1 MKNSSEPHISRMK
14 GFNTLVAMQLK
25 ERLNFSFKAN
35 KKSALT
41 KMILTLVLLIVL
53 VVVIALIF
61 TILNTLGVLGAGG
74 FVPVSMFNILFYL
87 IITLNILSCIA
98 RLTNSLF
105 FSEDNQTLLT
115 YPVQPNTIFL
125 SKLVVFYIVEL
136 IKSFTIIVP
145 LFVAY
150 AIVYSLPLYFYP
162 WLILCFIVLALLPVA
177 VASLVCIPFMYIKMF
192 FKRFQLVQSIAF
204 FLFLIAVTV
213 LIFWVV
219 NLLPEDLKVALLWSN
234 KYFPAIVDFTQ
245 KAEIVFTP
253 FVYLS
258 TMLLGY
264 KVGTAG
270 NNPNLLTIASGQ
282 SWAILG
288 IVIAICL
295 VLFFLSYLLA
305 KPLFFSMASKPFEYK
320 KILIKHNFK
329 LPRNQSESLYEQAII
344 PVYDHELSK
353 HEKEDETKKLARFL
367 RKLNKEEKLFL
378 RGKIDMKRI
387 SKFLKKYSKRSKGD
401 NNPFEII
408 SLEEFK
414 KRERPGYIIQYRLG
428 IPSLV
433 LVKRFIGVTMDC
445 YDPNYLSKK
454 NSRKNSFV
462 SSLSKELILDF
473 RTPGYILSNYLL
485 FIVTPLAILVLNS
498 VFAAMKQSSDGQLY
512 TIFFNALIIGMIL
525 CATNVSMASIYSR
538 EGSASYL
545 LKASPTNYMKA
556 LATKLIIRAVIV
568 TASLIFT
575 IIVYSW
581 KCSLSYVRF
590 DLLFFSFLFIYLGHL
605 LWSAELDYM
614 NPQDR
619 LYAEVGQES
628 GNVTNP
634 NETLSAV
641 LTFLI
646 SIIFA
651 ALVYFFEK
659 ESLVGG
665 FTRIFFVGLIFFV
678 SRLVLFV
685 LKILGFGTS
694 RSERGRD

>member
-1 MKNSSEPHISRMK
+1 MKNNSSERFNRFK
-14 GFNTLVAMQLK
+14 GFKTLVAMQLK
-25 ERLNFSFKAN
+25 DRLNFSFKAN
-35 KKSALT
+35 KKEALT
-41 KMILTLVLLIVL
+41 KMILTFVLLAGMVGI
-53 VVVIALIF
+53 IALIF
-61 TILNTLGVLGAGG
+61 YVLNILGVLGVGG
-74 FVPVSMFNILFYL
+74 YVPVSMFNILFYL
-87 IITLNILSCIA
+87 IITMNILSCIA

-125 SKLVVFYIVEL
+125 SKLLVFYIIEI
-136 IKSFTIIVP
+136 IKSFTMFIP

-150 AIVYSLPLYFYP
+150 AIIYGLPWYFYP
-162 WLILCFIVLALLPVA
+162 WLILCFLVIALLPVA
-177 VASLVCIPFMYIKMF
+177 IASLICIPFMYVKMF

-204 FLFLIAVTV
+204 FAFLIGVTV

-219 NLLPEDLKVALLWSN
+219 NLLPADLKVALLWST
-234 KYFPAIVDFTQ
+234 KYFPAIVEFT
-245 KAEIVFTP
+245 KSAEIVFTP

-288 IVIAICL
+288 IVIAICA

-320 KILIKHNFK
+320 KILIPHNFK
-329 LPRNQSESLYEQAII
+329 LQKNQTKDLFEQAIV
-344 PVYDHELSK
+344 PVYDHELNK
-353 HEKEDETKKLARFL
+353 HEQEEESKKLAKFL

-387 SKFLKKYSKRSKGD
+387 SKFLNKYSKRNKGGSS
-401 NNPFEII
+401 PFEII

-414 KRERPGYIIQYRLG
+414 KREQCGYIIQYRLN

-433 LVKRFIGVTMDC
+433 LVRKFKGNIMEC
-445 YDPNYLSKK
+445 YDPNYLAKQ
-454 NSRKNSFV
+454 NRRKNSFV
-462 SSLSKELILDF
+462 SSLFKELLLDF
-473 RTPGYILSNYLL
+473 RTPGYILSNYML

-498 VFAAMKQSSDGQLY
+498 VFAAMKQSTDGQLY

-525 CATNVSMASIYSR
+525 CASNVSMASIYSR

-556 LATKLIIRAVIV
+556 LATKLIIRAAIVI
-568 TASLIFT
+568 ASLVFT
-575 IIVYSW
+575 TFIYSW
-581 KCSLSYVRF
+581 KCSLGYVRF
-590 DLLFFSFLFIYLGHL
+590 DLFFFAFLFIYLGHL

-619 LYAEVGQES
+619 LYAEVGQV
-628 GNVTNP
+628 GNITNS

-641 LTFLI
+641 FAFII
-646 SIIFA
+646 SIAFA
-651 ALVYFFEK
+651 GIVYFFEK
-659 ESLVGG
+659 ESLVDG
-665 FTRIFFVGLIFFV
+665 FTRIFFVALIFFV
-678 SRLVLFV
+678 CRLALFI

>member
-1 MKNSSEPHISRMK
+1 MKNSSGHS
-14 GFNTLVAMQLK
+14 GFKSFTTLVAMQLK
-25 ERLNFSFKAN
+25 DGLNFSFKAN
-35 KKSALT
+35 KKEALT

-53 VVVIALIF
+53 VVVIALVF
-61 TILNTLGVLGAGG
+61 TVLNTLGVLGAGG

-87 IITLNILSCIA
+87 IITMNILSCIA

-115 YPVQPNTIFL
+115 YPVQANTIFL
-125 SKLVVFYIVEL
+125 SKLVVFYIIEV
-136 IKSFTIIVP
+136 IKSFTMFVP

-150 AIVYSLPLYFYP
+150 AIVYGLPIYFYP
-162 WLILCFIVLALLPVA
+162 WLILCFLIIALLPVA
-177 VASLVCIPFMYIKMF
+177 IASLVCIPFMYIKMF

-204 FLFLIAVTV
+204 FIFLIAVTV
-213 LIFWVV
+213 MVFWVV
-219 NLLPEDLKVALLWSN
+219 NLLPADLKIALLWSN
-234 KYFPAIVDFTQ
+234 KYFPAIVSFTQ
-245 KAEIVFTP
+245 QAENVFRP
-253 FVYLS
+253 LVYLS
-258 TMLLGY
+258 MMLIGY
-264 KVGTAG
+264 KVSAT
-270 NNPNLLTIASGQ
+270 NDPKQLIIASGK
-282 SWAILG
+282 SWGILG
-288 IVIAICL
+288 IVVAICA
-295 VLFFLSYLLA
+295 VAFFLSYLLA

-329 LPRNQSESLYEQAII
+329 LPKNQVKDLYEQAIV
-344 PVYDHELSK
+344 PLYDHELDK
-353 HEKEDETKKLARFL
+353 REKEDEVKKLARFL

-387 SKFLKKYSKRSKGD
+387 NKFLNKYSKRKKAGS
-401 NNPFEII
+401 NPFEIV

-433 LVKRFIGVTMDC
+433 LVKRITVSTMDC
-445 YDPNYLSKK
+445 YDPNYLAKK
-454 NSRKNSFV
+454 NHRKNSFV
-462 SSLSKELILDF
+462 SSLFKELLLDF

-485 FIVTPLAILVLNS
+485 FIITPLAILVLNS

-512 TIFFNALIIGMIL
+512 TIFFHSLIIGMIL

-545 LKASPTNYMKA
+545 LRASPTNYMKA
-556 LATKLIIRAVIV
+556 LATKLIIRASIVI
-568 TASLIFT
+568 ASLIFT
-575 IIVYSW
+575 MIIYSW

-590 DLLFFSFLFIYLGHL
+590 DLLFFSFFFIYLGHL

-619 LYAEVGQES
+619 LYAEVGQQS
-628 GNVTNP
+628 GNVSNP

-646 SIIFA
+646 ATIFA

-665 FTRIFFVGLIFFV
+665 FERIFFVGLIFFV
-678 SRLVLFV
+678 CRLVLFI

>member
-1 MKNSSEPHISRMK
+1 MKNNSSERFNRFK
-14 GFNTLVAMQLK
+14 GFKTLVAMQLK
-25 ERLNFSFKAN
+25 DRLNFSFKAN
-35 KKSALT
+35 KKEALT
-41 KMILTLVLLIVL
+41 KMILTFVLLAGMVGI
-53 VVVIALIF
+53 IALIF
-61 TILNTLGVLGAGG
+61 YVLNILGVLGVGG
-74 FVPVSMFNILFYL
+74 YVPVSMFNILFYL
-87 IITLNILSCIA
+87 IITMNILSCIA

-125 SKLVVFYIVEL
+125 SKLLVFYIVEI
-136 IKSFTIIVP
+136 IKSFTMFIP

-150 AIVYSLPLYFYP
+150 AIIYGLPWYFYP
-162 WLILCFIVLALLPVA
+162 WLILCFLVIALLPVA
-177 VASLVCIPFMYIKMF
+177 IASLICIPFMYVKMF

-204 FLFLIAVTV
+204 FAFLIGVTV

-219 NLLPEDLKVALLWSN
+219 NLLPADLKVALLWST
-234 KYFPAIVDFTQ
+234 KYFPAIVEFT
-245 KAEIVFTP
+245 KGAEIVFTP

-288 IVIAICL
+288 IVIAICA

-320 KILIKHNFK
+320 KILIPHNFK
-329 LPRNQSESLYEQAII
+329 LQKNQTKDLFEQAIV
-344 PVYDHELSK
+344 PVYDHELNK
-353 HEKEDETKKLARFL
+353 HEQEEESKKLAKFL

-387 SKFLKKYSKRSKGD
+387 SKFLNKYSKRNKGESS
-401 NNPFEII
+401 PFEII

-414 KRERPGYIIQYRLG
+414 KREQCGYIIQYRLN

-433 LVKRFIGVTMDC
+433 LVRKFKGNIMEC
-445 YDPNYLSKK
+445 YDPNYLAKQ
-454 NSRKNSFV
+454 NRRKNSFV
-462 SSLSKELILDF
+462 SSLFKELLLDF
-473 RTPGYILSNYLL
+473 RTPGYILSNYML

-498 VFAAMKQSSDGQLY
+498 VFAAMKQSTDGQLY

-525 CATNVSMASIYSR
+525 CASNVSMASIYSR

-556 LATKLIIRAVIV
+556 LATKLIIRAAIVI
-568 TASLIFT
+568 ASLIFT
-575 IIVYSW
+575 TFIYSW
-581 KCSLSYVRF
+581 KCSLDYVRF
-590 DLLFFSFLFIYLGHL
+590 DLFFFAFLFIYLGHL

-619 LYAEVGQES
+619 LYAEVGQV
-628 GNVTNP
+628 GNITNP

-641 LTFLI
+641 FAFII
-646 SIIFA
+646 SIAFA
-651 ALVYFFEK
+651 GIVYFFEK
-659 ESLVGG
+659 ESLVDG
-665 FTRIFFVGLIFFV
+665 FTRIFFVALIFFV
-678 SRLVLFV
+678 CRLALFI